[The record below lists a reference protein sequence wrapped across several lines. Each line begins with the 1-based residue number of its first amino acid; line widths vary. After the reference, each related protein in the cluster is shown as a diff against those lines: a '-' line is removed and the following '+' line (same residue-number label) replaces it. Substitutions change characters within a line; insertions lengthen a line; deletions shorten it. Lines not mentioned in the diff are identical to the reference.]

1 MKKCNHP
8 PGNDF
13 GSVAVTAAFLLRS
26 PEARSYSP
34 AAAQSFSATP
44 EPCSHIHA
52 RLGESIR
59 ERIVVVGL
67 AVIRFPRFRPKLRA
81 KTRASTDRDGR
92 ASTRRE
98 SSWFR
103 VLIAIVTATT
113 RSVWG

>member
-13 GSVAVTAAFLLRS
+13 GSVAVTAAVLLRS

-67 AVIRFPRFRPKLRA
+67 AVIRSHGFVR
-81 KTRASTDRDGR
+81 SCGR
-92 ASTRRE
+92 TPG
-98 SSWFR
+98 
-103 VLIAIVTATT
+103 LQTIVTVELQLGVRAAG
-113 RSVWG
+113 SAS

>member
-13 GSVAVTAAFLLRS
+13 GSVAVTAAVLLRS

-59 ERIVVVGL
+59 ERIVVIGL
-67 AVIRFPRFRPKLRA
+67 AVIRPTVRPKLRA
-81 KTRASTDRDGR
+81 NTRASNDCDGR

-98 SSWFR
+98 SSRFR
-103 VLIAIVTATT
+103 VLIVIVTATT